1 MDVHERAQGYSEMQI
16 PPRSRLY
23 CLSPLG
29 VGTLWTESLTSYIN
43 RLAWTYRVSP
53 RVLVA
58 QEVVPQLERG
68 WSSATVLVV
77 EIMLIGKQIA
87 SLEESLP
94 TDYRETTGA

>member
-1 MDVHERAQGYSEMQI
+1 MDVHEQAQGYSEMQI

-23 CLSPLG
+23 CLPPLG

-58 QEVVPQLERG
+58 QQVVPRLEREQQICSSTQLATFSR
-68 WSSATVLVV
+68 SSAMG
-77 EIMLIGKQIA
+77 ING
-87 SLEESLP
+87 
-94 TDYRETTGA
+94 TGDLAWERAT